1 VLTFVRLFLSHGGW
15 IFRRCGLYAAYIIS
29 IEVGEFF
36 VAGVEHRCFFKVDLS
51 YGLKLGNLV

>member
-1 VLTFVRLFLSHGGW
+1 LLTFERLFISHEGW
-15 IFRRCGLYAAYIIS
+15 IFRQRGLYAADIIR

-36 VAGVEHRCFFKVDLS
+36 VACIEHRCLLKVDLS